1 MEEGM
6 AANEIV
12 KKGNTV
18 EVEYTGKFDDGTVFD
33 ASANHGQ
40 PLSFTLGSQEV
51 IPGFEHA
58 VEGMKVGEEK
68 KVTIPPEEGYGERS
82 EQLVKNVPR
91 QQLPAE
97 PEPQVGMMLLVRTPE
112 GQEFPTKITA
122 VKDGMVTI
130 DLNHPLAGK
139 TLHFT
144 LKLVRIAG

>member
-1 MEEGM
+1 M

-68 KVTIPPEEGYGERS
+68 KVTISPEEGYGERN

-122 VKDGMVTI
+122 VKEGMVTI

-139 TLHFT
+139 TLYFT